1 MKIKISATLLIFFA
15 FYSFI
20 SAQNTFR
27 IRKEYKSE
35 CTGTSKVLIETQEF
49 NSAGKIIKS
58 IKENKK
64 TTTFEY
70 DSNNN
75 LISKTHRDS
84 SNKITRYN
92 KIYYNATDGSSID
105 TLFNSDASIHTIFHR
120 RHSKNKNE
128 DIITWD
134 LPQYKGSTIIQTIK
148 LDENKNELE
157 NKLCS
162 SSAECTTTIN
172 TFEGNQLVKSESYRK
187 EEMYRIP
194 ILYETQTFEYNNS
207 GRLSKTT
214 VQNNL
219 SNSCSFILEYS
230 YE

>member
-1 MKIKISATLLIFFA
+1 MKIITSATLMIIGV
-15 FYSFI
+15 FYSSV
-20 SAQNTFR
+20 SAQSNFR

-49 NSAGKIIKS
+49 NSEGEIIKS

-75 LISKTHRDS
+75 LIAKTHRDS

-92 KIYYNATDGSSID
+92 KIYYNAVDGSSID
-105 TLFNSDASIHTIFHR
+105 TLFNADGSIHTVFHR

-134 LPQYKGSTIIQTIK
+134 LPQYKGSTLIQTIK
-148 LDENKNELE
+148 LDDNKNELE
-157 NKLCS
+157 NNLCS

-172 TFEGNQLVKSESYRK
+172 TFEGNHLVKSESYRK
-187 EEMYRIP
+187 EEMYRKP
-194 ILYETQTFEYNNS
+194 LLYETHTFEYNNS
-207 GRLSKTT
+207 GRLSKAT

>member
-1 MKIKISATLLIFFA
+1 MILFA
-15 FYSFI
+15 FYSSV
-20 SAQNTFR
+20 SAQSNFR

-64 TTTFEY
+64 TTIFEY

-92 KIYYNATDGSSID
+92 KIYYNTVDGSSID
-105 TLFNSDASIHTIFHR
+105 TLFNADGSIHTVFRR

-134 LPQYKGSTIIQTIK
+134 LPQYKGSTLIQTIK
-148 LDENKNELE
+148 LDDNKNELE
-157 NKLCS
+157 NNLCS

-172 TFEGNQLVKSESYRK
+172 TFEGNHLIKSESYRK
-187 EEMYRIP
+187 EEMYRKP

>member
-1 MKIKISATLLIFFA
+1 MILCA
-15 FYSFI
+15 FTSSVY
-20 SAQNTFR
+20 AQSNFR

-49 NSAGKIIKS
+49 NSEGKIIKS

-75 LISKTHRDS
+75 LIAKTHRDS

-92 KIYYNATDGSSID
+92 KIYYNAVDGSSID
-105 TLFNSDASIHTIFHR
+105 TLFNADGSIHTVFHR

-134 LPQYKGSTIIQTIK
+134 LPQYKGSTLIQTIK
-148 LDENKNELE
+148 LDDNKNELE
-157 NKLCS
+157 NNLCS

-172 TFEGNQLVKSESYRK
+172 TFEGNHLVKSESYRK
-187 EEMYRIP
+187 EEMYRKP
-194 ILYETQTFEYNNS
+194 LLYETQTFEYNNS

>member
-1 MKIKISATLLIFFA
+1 MKIKSIATLLILYTICFSA
-15 FYSFI
+15 
-20 SAQNTFR
+20 SAQSKFR
-27 IRKEYKSE
+27 IRKEYKLNCDGS
-35 CTGTSKVLIETQEF
+35 SKSLVETQEF
-49 NSAGKIIKS
+49 NNAGKIIKS
-58 IKENKK
+58 TKENKK
-64 TTTFEY
+64 STTFDY

-84 SNKITRYN
+84 LNKITRYN
-92 KIYYNATDGSSID
+92 KIYYNVTDGSSID
-105 TLFNSDASIHTIFHR
+105 TLFNADASIHTVFRR

-134 LPQYKGSTIIQTIK
+134 LPQYKGSTLIQTIK

-157 NKLCS
+157 NNLCS
-162 SSAECTTTIN
+162 SSAECTTTMN
-172 TFEGNQLVKSESYRK
+172 TFEGNKLIKSESYRK
-187 EEMYRIP
+187 EEMYRKP
-194 ILYETQTFEYNNS
+194 ILYETQTFEYDNS

-219 SNSCSFILEYS
+219 SNSCSFILQYT